1 MLPIDIKGHKVLK
14 EIKGLDN
21 TEYRLFLISI
31 LFCIFGGVK

>member
-14 EIKGLDN
+14 EIKALDN
-21 TEYRLFLISI
+21 SEYRLFFISI